1 MRNRNTNSLIAL
13 LSAVLLL
20 SAVAQAAGQP
30 WPEAHSGAYLGV
42 QVKEVTSENA
52 SALKLT
58 AQTGAV
64 IAYVDQDGPACH
76 AGLMENDVVIAFD
89 GAKVDGPQQ
98 LQNMIHVA
106 APQKTVVLTIVRNG
120 QHKDVK
126 VVLGSWNVMSNARA
140 FSAAN
145 NAFPPPP
152 PHAYPPDVEIPSFTL
167 LSARHGLVVE
177 SLSPQLADFF
187 GVSRGRGVLVRSV
200 EGGSPAAAA
209 GLKAGDVILKVNN
222 EDVHDMSDWQRG
234 MHAPGAKLWVLIW
247 RDKKEQNFII
257 SLPGQGDNSRLMPAD
272 ILNFDTEAQMVREQ
286 MEQLKPGLAMAQT
299 EVMAQLDPSD
309 VEPSDKEMKQMRRE
323 FEKQMKAEQK
333 EMKKMSKELAKSAKP
348 AEKDM
353 EQLRRNMQSSM
364 PSQKDIDEMK
374 RQIAQSMPSQ
384 KDIDEMKQ
392 QMQESMPSQK
402 ELEAMK
408 QQMQASMPSQ
418 KDIEQMRH
426 QIESSMQN
434 FTPQMQQEMEK
445 LKKQME
451 QQKLDLQQMMQ
462 DFQQQEF

>member
-1 MRNRNTNSLIAL
+1 MRKRNTNSLIAL
-13 LSAVLLL
+13 LSAVVLL
-20 SAVAQAAGQP
+20 SAMAQATSGQP

-52 SALKLT
+52 SALKLP
-58 AQTGAV
+58 APGGAV

-76 AGLMENDVVIAFD
+76 AGLVENDVVIAFD

-98 LQNMIHVA
+98 LQNMIHVT

-120 QHKDVK
+120 QRKDVK
-126 VVLGSWNVMSNARA
+126 VTLGSWNVMSHSRPFN
-140 FSAAN
+140 AAN

-152 PHAYPPDVEIPSFTL
+152 PRAYPPDVEIPSFTL

-177 SLSPQLADFF
+177 SLSPQLSDFF

-200 EGGSPAAAA
+200 EGGSPAGAA

-234 MHAPGAKLWVLIW
+234 MHTPGAKLWILIW

-257 SLPGQGDNSRLMPAD
+257 NVPGQGDNSRLMPSD
-272 ILNFDTEAQMVREQ
+272 RLNFDTEAQLAHEQ
-286 MEQLKPGLAMAQT
+286 MERDLAMSQAT
-299 EVMAQLDPSD
+299 MAQLQ
-309 VEPSDKEMKQMRRE
+309 PSDKEMEQMRRE
-323 FEKQMKAEQK
+323 LEKSMKAEQK
-333 EMKKMSKELAKSAKP
+333 EMKKMSKELAKSAQP
-348 AEKDM
+348 AQKDM
-353 EQLRRNMQSSM
+353 EQLRRDMQSSM
-364 PSQKDIDEMK
+364 PSQKDFDEMK
-374 RQIAQSMPSQ
+374 RQIQA
-384 KDIDEMKQ
+384 
-392 QMQESMPSQK
+392 SMPSQK
-402 ELEAMK
+402 EFDAMK

-418 KDIEQMRH
+418 KDIDEMRH

-434 FTPQMQQEMEK
+434 LTPQMQQEMDK

-451 QQKLDLQQMMQ
+451 RQKLEMQQMMQ
-462 DFQQQEF
+462 DFQQQQF